1 MLIEVEPI
9 ANYRDELIEELK
21 QEIDKLRFSNKIGSR
36 RWNKL
41 MTLVNDIVIETSKNP
56 LPNDEI
62 NK

>member
-9 ANYRDELIEELK
+9 TNYRDELIEELK
-21 QEIDKLRFSNKIGSR
+21 QEIDKLRFSKKIGSR

-56 LPNDEI
+56 LPNDEK

>member
-9 ANYRDELIEELK
+9 ENYRDELIEELK

-41 MTLVNDIVIETSKNP
+41 MTLINDIVIETSKNP
-56 LPNDEI
+56 FPNDEI